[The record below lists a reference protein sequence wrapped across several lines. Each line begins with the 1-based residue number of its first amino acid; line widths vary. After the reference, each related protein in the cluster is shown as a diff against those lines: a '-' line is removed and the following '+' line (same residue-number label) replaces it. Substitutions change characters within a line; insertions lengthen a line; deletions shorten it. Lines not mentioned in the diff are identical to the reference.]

1 MYSDLQEDTLC
12 LWWVE
17 LSKFIYVLLCQ
28 RICYFV
34 LFERTKK
41 CCNCLL
47 SYLQLVFFACLLS
60 DTVTF
65 SWVLYYRSTG
75 SVDHG
80 WMLLCLAL
88 PVRSPTREA
97 WSSVKKS
104 VLVCFNLSLQPR
116 SIDVWHRLIVPFF
129 FIFLRYTNTSYLLTY
144 WCLLMQLIQS
154 IYNSVSYISIGAIF
168 AAGVHS

>member
-75 SVDHG
+75 LVDVTLFGLTSQKSHQG
-80 WMLLCLAL
+80 GLELSEEVRTRMLQPVFTTQKHWRLTSAHCAVFFNFLAL
-88 PVRSPTREA
+88 Y
-97 WSSVKKS
+97 KY
-104 VLVCFNLSLQPR
+104 F
-116 SIDVWHRLIVPFF
+116 
-129 FIFLRYTNTSYLLTY
+129 LLTY
-144 WCLLMQLIQS
+144 LLMPADAADS
-154 IYNSVSYISIGAIF
+154 IYLQLC
-168 AAGVHS
+168 